1 MLHYFWLSEYSI
13 QYTLK
18 IRQKK
23 KEKIAATAEIR

>member
-13 QYTLK
+13 QLTLK

-23 KEKIAATAEIR
+23 KEKIAITAEIR